1 MANILL
7 LETDKLLA
15 DNICSILQA
24 QGHSVD
30 WQVEPQEAV
39 TRADVIKPDLVIL
52 ELLLAQRS
60 GIEFL
65 YEFRSY
71 PDWQDLPAI
80 IFTLIPK
87 DELEA
92 YAEGFSQLNVVQVLY
107 KPTTSL
113 KQLADCVAGA
123 LTTALV

>member
-15 DNICSILQA
+15 DNICTVLQA

-30 WQVEPQEAV
+30 WQVEPQAAV
-39 TRADVIKPDLVIL
+39 TSADVIKPDLVIL

-60 GIEFL
+60 GVEFL

-80 IFTLIPK
+80 IFTVIPP

-92 YAEGFSQLNVVQVLY
+92 CREGFSQLNVVQVLY

-113 KQLADCVAGA
+113 QQLADCVAGA